1 MTRGER
7 EGWRLGPRQQR
18 TTRRRGGRRAS
29 ALCSGTRGDGRLCDA
44 LIILKQ
50 SLAGRPCIVQKSRG
64 NSEKEEG
71 GGWVVRLSAGK
82 RHAAGEST
90 LVDAFIS
97 RLRNPRSSDSPSTNR
112 PCPRHRGRD
121 SPWKPQKNAC
131 RYAYLSDDTPLLP
144 QDTTTFSQTTSSTN
158 QPLFRQL
165 KHRSTDIRSRFLVV
179 VVRGIADIGPKMCP
193 MFIGTYVYTNFLY
206 IYTGV
211 E

>member
-1 MTRGER
+1 MATRSAATADNKAAGREEGECSLF
-7 EGWRLGPRQQR
+7 GYA
-18 TTRRRGGRRAS
+18 RRRPIVRRVDNFKTKPRRPAVHC
-29 ALCSGTRGDGRLCDA
+29 AKITGKQRKRG
-44 LIILKQ
+44 
-50 SLAGRPCIVQKSRG
+50 
-64 NSEKEEG
+64 G

>member
-112 PCPRHRGRD
+112 PCPRHRD

-144 QDTTTFSQTTSSTN
+144 QDTTTFSQTTSSEPTPVSTTQTPFN
-158 QPLFRQL
+158 GYSFEISGS
-165 KHRSTDIRSRFLVV
+165 RS
-179 VVRGIADIGPKMCP
+179 
-193 MFIGTYVYTNFLY
+193 
-206 IYTGV
+206 
-211 E
+211 